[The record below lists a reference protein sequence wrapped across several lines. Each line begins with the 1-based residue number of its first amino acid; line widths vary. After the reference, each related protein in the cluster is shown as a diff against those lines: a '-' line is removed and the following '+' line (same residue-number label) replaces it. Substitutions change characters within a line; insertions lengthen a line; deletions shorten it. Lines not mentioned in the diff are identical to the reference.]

1 MCARARVRACVR
13 VHARANRRII
23 VCLRQ
28 SFERITCSLSSS
40 PPAGTP
46 ASSNT
51 WCALGTC
58 TIEDTGRHPSSL
70 STGRRPAAARVP
82 PLCAHARAH
91 ALKHFDTRACAHK
104 HSTMQKLLSLF
115 LSRARAF
122 FLFFFRHMQ
131 SQEPAHVL
139 KRPYSTYDIHCQIGA
154 GSACAQLSLQYI
166 RCLLPDR
173 RLIMCSSIPI
183 IHMISIAK

>member
-1 MCARARVRACVR
+1 M
-13 VHARANRRII
+13 
-23 VCLRQ
+23 
-28 SFERITCSLSSS
+28 
-40 PPAGTP
+40 
-46 ASSNT
+46 
-51 WCALGTC
+51 GTC

-122 FLFFFRHMQ
+122 FLSFFRHMQ

-183 IHMISIAK
+183 QLIPADMAPPESRIRIPESRSWIVHRSLSWKSGKKSPVEHPGSGFGRFRRGHVCGKERPK